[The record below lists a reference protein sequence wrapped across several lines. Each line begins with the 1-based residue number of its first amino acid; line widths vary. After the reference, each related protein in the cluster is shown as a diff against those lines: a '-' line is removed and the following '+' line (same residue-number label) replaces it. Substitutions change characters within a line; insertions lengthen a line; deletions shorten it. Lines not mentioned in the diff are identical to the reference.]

1 MGVRT
6 RAGGYAEDCGR
17 GGGSARVGE
26 GPEALGRGIEVAD
39 MTERSGDE
47 RARGSEGGEPADD
60 GTGAS
65 AGISRRDEA
74 KPAAE
79 QEEAPGEPD
88 WSLPA

>member
-1 MGVRT
+1 
-6 RAGGYAEDCGR
+6 
-17 GGGSARVGE
+17 
-26 GPEALGRGIEVAD
+26 